1 MILYYVLLLVLT
13 LFEAVGSVFLKKAS
27 GADGILALLKEP
39 RFFLGGFLYFTAAL
53 LNIYV
58 LRFLDYSVA
67 FPLKSFTFI
76 WTVLLGY
83 YAVGE
88 KITRRK
94 LAGVA
99 LIILGAVLISL

>member
-39 RFFLGGFLYFTAAL
+39 RFYLGGFLYFTAAL

-58 LRFLDYSVA
+58 LRF
-67 FPLKSFTFI
+67 
-76 WTVLLGY
+76 WTIRWLSLSSPSLSSGPFCL
-83 YAVGE
+83 A
-88 KITRRK
+88 ITLSAKRSPAASSRG
-94 LAGVA
+94 LR
-99 LIILGAVLISL
+99 SSS